1 MAEMRALPGPAAT
14 RHCETC
20 DDTRV
25 IPQGVDVD
33 ACPICARLA
42 EAAYQDAIDPARARF
57 LLLDAVAQDRRNTTM
72 RRSKISKPT
81 QNRRG
86 AA

>member
-1 MAEMRALPGPAAT
+1 MAEIRALPGPAES

-57 LLLDAVAQDRRNTTM
+57 LFLDAVALDKCNASMRRN
-72 RRSKISKPT
+72 KISNPNQKR
-81 QNRRG
+81 QG